1 MNSLSESR
9 RSRVVRAADSTD
21 IMSAQLDER
30 TLPSSNLGGL
40 QIDQRIVDGVMAQA
54 RSNGYATGLEEGLA
68 AADAQVQRAEQD
80 RWDHIRSAAAALNR
94 SAEQFE
100 TAQAA
105 AFRDIEDALATAAF
119 LLTEALLGRELATAS
134 TPGRDAVARAMRLAP
149 ERLPANVYLNPNDAD
164 AIGDISQLAPGR
176 SLEII
181 KDPTI
186 APGDC
191 RVAVARTVID
201 ATLHNAVERAREALE
216 L

>member
-100 TAQAA
+100 TAQAT

-119 LLTEALLGRELATAS
+119 LLTEALLGRELAAAS
-134 TPGRDAVARAMRLAP
+134 TPGRDAVARALRLAP
-149 ERLPANVYLNPNDAD
+149 ERLPANVYLNPDDAD

-181 KDPTI
+181 KDPSI

-191 RVAVARTVID
+191 RVAVARMVID